1 MVFKR
6 NPTIYPDPN
15 YSSLYQRNRS
25 EGFNESSGEDYHH
38 FGNRKLRISEEM
50 DSSEK
55 IDKHLNDKAIIIGVL
70 ASFEIKNDTG
80 EQLLTSILIQY
91 INKSKFAKE

>member
-1 MVFKR
+1 
-6 NPTIYPDPN
+6 
-15 YSSLYQRNRS
+15 
-25 EGFNESSGEDYHH
+25 
-38 FGNRKLRISEEM
+38 M